1 MRRIARHDVDDVDTH
16 LLGVAEE
23 PGNEEVGGGGHPLQ
37 ALQVERAM
45 RRCDAGA
52 GLDLDKGEQLAAAGD
67 QIDLADRRSHP
78 FGENLPA
85 LPAKVGGGLRLGAP
99 AATLG
104 FDACFAQRLSSSA
117 RS

>member
-1 MRRIARHDVDDVDTH
+1 MDHVDAYV
-16 LLGVAEE
+16 LCVAQE
-23 PGNEEVGGGGHPLQ
+23 PRNEEVGGGSHPLQ

-67 QIDLADRRSHP
+67 QIDLPDRRSDPLGKDLPP
-78 FGENLPA
+78 FAAEI
-85 LPAKVGGGLRLGAP
+85 GGSLRLGA
-99 AATLG
+99 AAAAFG
-104 FDACFAQRLSSSA
+104 FDARLAQRPSSSA

>member
-1 MRRIARHDVDDVDTH
+1 MRRIAGHDVDDVDTH
-16 LLGVAEE
+16 VLGVAEK
-23 PGNEEVGGGGHPLQ
+23 PGNEEVGSGGDPLQ
-37 ALQVERAM
+37 TLQVERAM
-45 RRCDAGA
+45 RRCNAGA

-85 LPAKVGGGLRLGAP
+85 LPAEVGSGLGLGAP
-99 AATLG
+99 APAFG
-104 FDACFAQRLSSSA
+104 FDAGFAQRLSSSA

>member
-1 MRRIARHDVDDVDTH
+1 MDHVDAYV
-16 LLGVAEE
+16 LCVAQE
-23 PGNEEVGGGGHPLQ
+23 PWNEEVGGGSHSLQ

-52 GLDLDKGEQLAAAGD
+52 GLDLHKGEQLAAAGN

-78 FGENLPA
+78 LGKDVPPFAAEI
-85 LPAKVGGGLRLGAP
+85 GGSLRLGA
-99 AATLG
+99 AAAAFG
-104 FDACFAQRLSSSA
+104 FDARFAQRPSSSA